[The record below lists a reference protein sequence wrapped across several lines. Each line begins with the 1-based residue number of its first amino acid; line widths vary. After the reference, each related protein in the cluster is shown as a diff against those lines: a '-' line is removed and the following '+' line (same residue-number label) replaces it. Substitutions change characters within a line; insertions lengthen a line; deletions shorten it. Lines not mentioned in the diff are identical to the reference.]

1 MEVSNTKRIKE
12 ELQKEYAANVIG
24 NNIRAFI
31 DLKVAKGV
39 GTSDRELLLKDAR
52 EIQKKVKDELC
63 RELTDAQA
71 ITTAY
76 VMRLLSDQ
84 KVTEEMIPTNIVDEI
99 ILASKFIELTEDPYI
114 KNIDL
119 KACKFEDDYKIEYT
133 KADALRLVHIDSDKY
148 DRNGIRVTQLGV
160 IEKECMVP
168 VLKDCNDEAVMSL
181 MPNFVN
187 GMKKYIDKTSGKVIT
202 FGLGLGYYAYM
213 VSEKSDVESVVI
225 VEKDAELIRLFKQHI
240 LPQFKNKDKITIVH
254 ADAFEYMKSDT
265 ERYDTCFIDI
275 FGTKDNLR
283 DYIDIKKCNKI
294 NSKLTMIWS
303 EDMITH
309 TLKGYVFGI
318 INESLSGKEVNGTT
332 ETGNYIYDTLRGC
345 LKNAKI
351 NRPEHINYYMS
362 PVNIEA
368 ILDEN

>member
-12 ELQKEYAANVIG
+12 ELKKEYAANVIG

-39 GTSDRELLLKDAR
+39 GTSDRELLFKDAR

-63 RELTDAQA
+63 RELTEAQA

-84 KVTEEMIPTNIVDEI
+84 RVTEEMIPTKVVDEI

-114 KNIDL
+114 KMIE
-119 KACKFEDDYKIEYT
+119 ACENEVYKVEFT
-133 KADALRLVHIDSDKY
+133 RADALRLVHIDSDKY
-148 DRNGIRVTQLGV
+148 DKNGIRVPQLGV

-213 VSEKSDVESVVI
+213 ASEKSDVESVLI
-225 VEKDAELIRLFKQHI
+225 VENDAYLIRMFEQHI

-294 NSKLTMIWS
+294 KSKLTMIWM
-303 EDMITH
+303 EDMITY
-309 TLKGYVFGI
+309 TFKGYVFDI

-332 ETGNYIYDTLRGC
+332 ETGNYIYDTLREC
-345 LKNAKI
+345 LKNVKI